1 MDVLKLLV
9 ANNKLRSSGK
19 DRMTKFIQVLVLK

>member
-19 DRMTKFIQVLVLK
+19 DRMTNLIQLLVLK